1 MSLMQLVKKS
11 PKKCAN
17 KTGSKTVAKSDDVE
31 NEAELHPV
39 DRTTDNADAYLCFR
53 IPPGSTALFGGTQ
66 SLPAL
71 VGCLWG

>member
-39 DRTTDNADAYLCFR
+39 D
-53 IPPGSTALFGGTQ
+53 
-66 SLPAL
+66 
-71 VGCLWG
+71 VGPEKDRKI